1 MSEESSVLQNRVH
14 ECSSFFPLLLDE
26 AALVLYYRTCVTWLQ
41 YLTLVSLSL
50 SLSFRYFFGS
60 EISFWVYAAGILH

>member
-41 YLTLVSLSL
+41 YLTHVSL
-50 SLSFRYFFGS
+50 SLSFRDFFGS